1 MSGTPTSW
9 QRSNIQAAAN
19 YLREKIAAGGGA
31 DTRAK
36 AVYEGLL
43 DVLEPTRRATRV
55 QKEMALSAKAAV
67 AVKAERDRRER
78 DRRTGRE
85 RRIAAAL
92 GKADILP
99 GGVDRRRRERRSGGD
114 RRHGR

>member
-1 MSGTPTSW
+1 MSW
-9 QRSNIQAAAN
+9 QRANIQAAAT
-19 YLREKIAAGGGA
+19 YLREKIAGGG
-31 DTRAK
+31 DVRAK

-43 DVLEPTRRATRV
+43 DVLEPTRRATR
-55 QKEMALSAKAAV
+55 QQREMAVSAKAAV

-78 DRRTGRE
+78 DRRAGRD

-92 GKADILP
+92 GKPDVPP
-99 GGVDRRRRERRSGGD
+99 GGVERRKGERRAGRD

>member
-1 MSGTPTSW
+1 MSW
-9 QRSNIQAAAN
+9 QRANIQAAAN
-19 YLREKIAAGGGA
+19 YLREKMAASGS
-31 DTRAK
+31 DVRVK

-43 DVLEPTRRATRV
+43 DVLEPTRRATR
-55 QKEMALSAKAAV
+55 QQREMALSAKAAV

-78 DRRTGRE
+78 DRRTGRD

-92 GKADILP
+92 GKSDVPPA
-99 GGVDRRRRERRSGGD
+99 GVERRRGERRTGAD

>member
-1 MSGTPTSW
+1 MSW

-19 YLREKIAAGGGA
+19 YLREKIAAGGGT
-31 DTRAK
+31 DVRGK

-55 QKEMALSAKAAV
+55 QKEMAVSAKAAV
-67 AVKAERDRRER
+67 AVKAERDRRARE
-78 DRRTGRE
+78 RRTGRD

-92 GKADILP
+92 GKTDVLP
-99 GGVDRRRRERRSGGD
+99 GGVDRRKGDRRTGAD